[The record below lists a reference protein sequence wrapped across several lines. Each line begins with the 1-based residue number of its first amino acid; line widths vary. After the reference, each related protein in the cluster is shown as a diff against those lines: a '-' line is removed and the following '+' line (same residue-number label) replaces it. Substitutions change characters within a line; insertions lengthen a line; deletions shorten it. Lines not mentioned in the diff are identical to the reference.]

1 MDENN
6 TNALAEATAPQGTE
20 APGTTEADAAMTE
33 QDTTPAQSTAT
44 DADSNSDSEQGV
56 EAQTGET
63 ADPASAPFLT
73 VRYNHESK
81 GLTEAEAVT
90 LAQKAMQAEP
100 LMSDLRYL
108 AAEDGATSVAA
119 YVKGLVEQANDH
131 RRTSIQERLADSGD
145 TDLLETI
152 LKAETDKLRA
162 QAGAIEQAEVGALQA
177 EQTNENARI
186 ANEFLAL
193 KAEFPNL
200 NELKDVPLAVLQL
213 AAEQGITLL
222 DAHLRYNHAENKKIN
237 EAKQSAAVAEAA
249 SAGSAA
255 SVDADA
261 SSPEI
266 EAMKQGV
273 WQ

>member
-1 MDENN
+1 MDEMN
-6 TNALAEATAPQGTE
+6 TTAPAEVTAPQETE
-20 APGTTEADAAMTE
+20 VPGTTEADAAMAE
-33 QDTTPAQSTAT
+33 QDTTPAQSTAEDAEQT
-44 DADSNSDSEQGV
+44 SDAEQGEQADS
-56 EAQTGET
+56 GEI
-63 ADPASAPFLT
+63 ADPAVAPFLT

-81 GLTEAEAVT
+81 ELTEAEAVT

-108 AAEDGATSVAA
+108 AAQDGATSVAA
-119 YVKGLVEQANDH
+119 YIKGLVERADGH
-131 RRTSIQERLADSGD
+131 RRTAIQERLADSGD

-152 LKAETDKLRA
+152 LQAETDKLRA
-162 QAGAIEQAEVGALQA
+162 KAGAIEQEEMGALQA
-177 EQTNENARI
+177 EQSSENTRI

-200 NELKDVPLAVLQL
+200 TELKDVPLAVLQL

-273 WQ
+273 WR

>member
-20 APGTTEADAAMTE
+20 EQSATEVDTSTAE
-33 QDTTPAQSTAT
+33 QDTIPAQ
-44 DADSNSDSEQGV
+44 ADSGEAEQNSDIEQG
-56 EAQTGET
+56 EETGGEN
-63 ADPASAPFLT
+63 SAIDSSPFLT
-73 VRYNHESK
+73 VRYNHENK
-81 GLTEAEAVT
+81 ELTHAETVT

-108 AAEDGATSVAA
+108 AAQDGASSVAA
-119 YVKGLVEQANDH
+119 YVKGLMERADET

-152 LKAETDKLRA
+152 LKAETDKLRSK
-162 QAGAIEQAEVGALQA
+162 AGALEQEEIGALQA
-177 EQTNENARI
+177 EQNNENDRI
-186 ANEFLAL
+186 AKEFLAL
-193 KAEFPNL
+193 KAEFPNI

-213 AAEQGITLL
+213 AAEQGISLL

-273 WQ
+273 WR

>member
-1 MDENN
+1 MEENI
-6 TNALAEATAPQGTE
+6 TNALAEATVPQGTE
-20 APGTTEADAAMTE
+20 AQSTTEADDAIAE
-33 QDTTPAQSTAT
+33 QDTIPDQSTAT
-44 DADSNSDSEQGV
+44 DAELNSDSESRT
-56 EAQTGET
+56 EAQIGET
-63 ADPASAPFLT
+63 ADPASAPFLP
-73 VRYNHESK
+73 VRFNHEIK
-81 GLTEAEAVT
+81 GLTKKEAAT
-90 LAQKAMQAEP
+90 WAQKGMQAEP

-108 AAEDGATSVAA
+108 AAQDGATSVAA
-119 YVKGLVEQANDH
+119 YIKGLVEQADDH

-162 QAGAIEQAEVGALQA
+162 KAGAIEQEEMGALQA
-177 EQTNENARI
+177 EETNENARI

-213 AAEQGITLL
+213 AAEQGISLL
-222 DAHLRYNHAENKKIN
+222 DAQLRYNHAENKKIN

-266 EAMKQGV
+266 EAMKQGI